1 MEKFSF
7 AFFSLAT
14 LVFIAT
20 VNRSEADSSVIDLG
34 GEWSFASSNKTITG
48 TGKSDKFTVASK
60 RTVPGDIYTD
70 LFNNKIID
78 DPLYGDNHLFT
89 TWISSDDWSYS
100 RRFNFDMQQ
109 LNKASAFLITE
120 GLDTIAAVS
129 LNGKQ
134 IAQSSNQFVSSF
146 ADITKLLQ
154 DQNTIQVDFK
164 SPVQYAAQM
173 ASAYK
178 TSSGHDVP
186 PVCPPSIQHGDCH
199 PNFLRKAQ
207 YSFSWDWG
215 PSFPTIGISQP
226 IRIAVVE
233 SVYFRDFTWTTQLD
247 GNFWNVNVET
257 LVLNQNENSEVVWII
272 SIDELGVEMEFVRK
286 IREGTQMTTHQMQVK
301 GKRQVNIYLSN
312 QRRNGIVEM
321 TKKIGFKTVDLV
333 QDYVD
338 PNKVSLGRDFYFRI
352 NGVPIFLKGSNW
364 IPISMFPL
372 TGNYTDRLR
381 FLLDSAAEVGMNA
394 LRVWGGGLYE
404 TEEFYNYASTKG
416 ILIWQDLMFACA
428 LYPTNKEFL
437 DSVQTE
443 MQQQIWRL
451 RKHASIL
458 VYAGNNENEIA
469 IRDHWWSV
477 SNYSEA
483 QEVSDYVAL
492 YADTISP
499 IVRQSDPS
507 RPFLLS
513 SPSNGIQTEM

>member
-1 MEKFSF
+1 
-7 AFFSLAT
+7 
-14 LVFIAT
+14 
-20 VNRSEADSSVIDLG
+20 
-34 GEWSFASSNKTITG
+34 
-48 TGKSDKFTVASK
+48 
-60 RTVPGDIYTD
+60 
-70 LFNNKIID
+70 
-78 DPLYGDNHLFT
+78 
-89 TWISSDDWSYS
+89 
-100 RRFNFDMQQ
+100 MQQ

-146 ADITKLLQ
+146 VDITKLLQ

-226 IRIAVVE
+226 IQIAVVE
-233 SVYFRDFTWTTQLD
+233 SVYFKDFTWTTQLD
-247 GNFWNVNVET
+247 G
-257 LVLNQNENSEVVWII
+257 
-272 SIDELGVEMEFVRK
+272 K
-286 IREGTQMTTHQMQVK
+286 
-301 GKRQVNIYLSN
+301 
-312 QRRNGIVEM
+312 M

-477 SNYSEA
+477 SNYSET